1 MTPPTTAAATINAAT
16 ISAAGLRD
24 RLGNHDKVRL
34 LDVRT
39 PGEFAAARIQDSHN
53 IPLGD
58 LAAHATALTTG
69 TVTDLIVVCQSG
81 ARATQAADQLRA
93 AGHDRVAVLTGGLA
107 AWERSGGAVEGGG
120 PAWTIERQV
129 RLVAGSLVASGVLAS
144 LRFPKAK
151 FLSGAVGGGLVF
163 AALSNTCLMG
173 TLLAKLPHNRAP
185 VADID
190 AAVAALTA

>member
-1 MTPPTTAAATINAAT
+1 MTQPTITV
-16 ISAAGLRD
+16 AGLRD
-24 RLGNHDKVRL
+24 RLGNDDKVRL

-39 PGEFAAARIQDSHN
+39 PGEFAAARIQGSHN

-58 LAAHATALTTG
+58 LGDHASALITG

-93 AGHDRVAVLTGGLA
+93 AGHDRVSVLTGGLA
-107 AWERSGGAVEGGG
+107 AWEQSGGAVEGGG

-173 TLLAKLPHNRAP
+173 TLLAKLPHNRAQG
-185 VADID
+185 ADVD
-190 AAVAALTA
+190 AAVAELTA